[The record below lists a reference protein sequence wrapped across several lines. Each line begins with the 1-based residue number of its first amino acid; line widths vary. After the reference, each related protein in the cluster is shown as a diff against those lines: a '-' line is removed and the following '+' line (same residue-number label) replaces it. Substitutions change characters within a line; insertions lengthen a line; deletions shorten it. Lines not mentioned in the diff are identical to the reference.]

1 MTAALAMPAPAYI
14 ESVESMSRGTS
25 PVSVFVA
32 KEYAKGH
39 QKLQESYM
47 LGQIEKGSLNELVCV
62 YEECRNAGWDG
73 YGALPVSTDAYM
85 YAVSFLRALPL
96 GTPAPSVGAEPDG
109 HITLEWYKSPRQT
122 LSVSVSPEG
131 QLHFAA
137 LMGSSKQYGSEPF
150 YGNMPQAILDL
161 IYRVSLA

>member
-1 MTAALAMPAPAYI
+1 MAAYAITLPQY
-14 ESVESMSRGTS
+14 VGSMSRGAG
-25 PVSVFVA
+25 PVSGFVA
-32 KEYAKGH
+32 KQYENGIQEL
-39 QKLQESYM
+39 QKSFTF
-47 LGQIEKGSLNELVCV
+47 GQIAKGSLKLICV
-62 YEECRNAGWDG
+62 YEDCRNAGWDG
-73 YGALPVSTDAYM
+73 YGAEPVSIDAFDE
-85 YAVSFLRALPL
+85 AVRFLRALPL

-137 LMGSSKQYGSEPF
+137 LMGDSKQYGTEPF